1 MGLVKESLT
10 FSLYAQ
16 VITTLIGFLGLIY
29 KLRQRDQILG
39 EILTLETIVQV
50 IEFCF
55 YYWFSY
61 IYRQSVDRTDIAKY
75 RYYDW
80 VFTTPIMLL
89 NTVIFFEYNNRKNN
103 KDNTNQENYLE
114 PFTPN
119 YDGDEAFQ
127 NCERQLKNSEQRFQH
142 ESCNETPL
150 TITGFLSEERNLS
163 NVIWIAIYN
172 FLMLLIG
179 YLHEIGV
186 VDIWV
191 STIVGFIFLGLS
203 FRTIYSEYAVGS
215 MANMPIFWLMAILWS
230 LYGVA
235 AALPPRYKNF
245 MYNILDI
252 FSKNFY
258 GLYLVYVIYQV
269 RVR

>member
-1 MGLVKESLT
+1 MGLVKDSLT

-16 VITTLIGFLGLIY
+16 VVTTLIGFLGLIY
-29 KLRQRDQILG
+29 KLRPRDQILG

-50 IEFCF
+50 IELCF

-89 NTVIFFEYNNRKNN
+89 NTVVLFEYNNRKNN
-103 KDNTNQENYLE
+103 KDNTIRENFLE
-114 PFTPN
+114 PFQHEET
-119 YDGDEAFQ
+119 FQ
-127 NCERQLKNSEQRFQH
+127 YYERQLKNSDQRFQH
-142 ESCNETPL
+142 ESCIVTPL
-150 TITGFLSEERNLS
+150 TIMGFLGEERNLW
-163 NVIWIAIYN
+163 NVIWIGIYN
-172 FLMLLIG
+172 FLMLVIG

-186 VDIWV
+186 VNIWV
-191 STIVGFIFLGLS
+191 STIVGFIFLGLV
-203 FRTIYSEYAVGS
+203 FEKIYSEYAIGS
-215 MANMPIFWLMAILWS
+215 PDNMPLFWLMAVVWS

-235 AALPPRYKNF
+235 AVLPPRYKNF

-258 GLYLVYVIYQV
+258 GLYLVYVIYQM
-269 RVR
+269 RVQ

>member
-1 MGLVKESLT
+1 MGLVKDSLT

-29 KLRQRDQILG
+29 KLRPRDQILG

-61 IYRQSVDRTDIAKY
+61 IYGQSVDRTDIAKY

-103 KDNTNQENYLE
+103 KDNTIRENYVE
-114 PFTPN
+114 PFQ
-119 YDGDEAFQ
+119 DESLQ
-127 NCERQLKNSEQRFQH
+127 K
-142 ESCNETPL
+142 ESCNDTPL
-150 TITGFLSEERNLS
+150 TVIGFLSEERNLW
-163 NVIWIAIYN
+163 NVIWIGVYN

-179 YLHEIGV
+179 YLHEIHV
-186 VDIWV
+186 VNIWV
-191 STIVGFIFLGLS
+191 STIVGFIFLGLV
-203 FRTIYSEYAVGS
+203 FEKIYSEYAIGS
-215 MANMPIFWLMAILWS
+215 PANMPVFWLMAVLWS

-235 AALPPRYKNF
+235 AALEPRYKNF

-258 GLYLVYVIYQV
+258 GLYLVYVIYQM
-269 RVR
+269 RVQ

>member
-29 KLRQRDQILG
+29 KLRPRDQILG

-89 NTVIFFEYNNRKNN
+89 NTVIYFEYNNNNKNN
-103 KDNTNQENYLE
+103 DKNRDSNADNKDIKDQENYL
-114 PFTPN
+114 
-119 YDGDEAFQ
+119 
-127 NCERQLKNSEQRFQH
+127 KN

-150 TITGFLSEERNLS
+150 TITGFLSDERNLW
-163 NVIWIAIYN
+163 NVIWIGIYN

-179 YLHEIGV
+179 YLHEIGLV
-186 VDIWV
+186 NIWV
-191 STIVGFIFLGLS
+191 STIVGFIFLGLV
-203 FRTIYSEYAVGS
+203 FEKIYSEYAIGS
-215 MANMPIFWLMAILWS
+215 PANMSVFWLMAVVWS

-235 AALPPRYKNF
+235 AALESRYKNF

-258 GLYLVYVIYQV
+258 GLYLVYVIYQM
-269 RVR
+269 RIL

>member
-29 KLRQRDQILG
+29 KLRPRDQILG

-89 NTVIFFEYNNRKNN
+89 NTVVFFEYNNR
-103 KDNTNQENYLE
+103 ENFLE
-114 PFTPN
+114 PFQ
-119 YDGDEAFQ
+119 DE
-127 NCERQLKNSEQRFQH
+127 LFQH
-142 ESCNETPL
+142 ESCNDTSL
-150 TITGFLSEERNLS
+150 TVIGFLTDERNMW
-163 NVIWIAIYN
+163 NVIWIGIYN

-179 YLHEIGV
+179 YLHEISV
-186 VDIWV
+186 VDIWG
-191 STIVGFIFLGLS
+191 STIIGFIFLGLV
-203 FRTIYSEYAVGS
+203 FEKIYSEYATGS
-215 MANMPIFWLMAILWS
+215 PDNMPLFWLMAVLWS

-258 GLYLVYVIYQV
+258 GVYLVYIIYQI
-269 RVR
+269 RVQ

>member
-29 KLRQRDQILG
+29 KLRPRDKILG

-89 NTVIFFEYNNRKNN
+89 NTVVYFEYNNRKNN
-103 KDNTNQENYLE
+103 KDNKDNTIRENYEE
-114 PFTPN
+114 P
-119 YDGDEAFQ
+119 
-127 NCERQLKNSEQRFQH
+127 
-142 ESCNETPL
+142 CNDTPL
-150 TITGFLSEERNLS
+150 TITGFLSDERNLW
-163 NVIWIAIYN
+163 NVIWIGIYN

-179 YLHEIGV
+179 YLQEIHV
-186 VDIWV
+186 VNIWV

-203 FRTIYSEYAVGS
+203 FEKIYSEYAVGS
-215 MANMPIFWLMAILWS
+215 SSNMNVFWLMAVVWS

-258 GLYLVYVIYQV
+258 GLYLVYIIYQM
-269 RVR
+269 RVQ

>member
-1 MGLVKESLT
+1 MGLVKDSLT

-29 KLRQRDQILG
+29 KLRPRDQILG

-61 IYRQSVDRTDIAKY
+61 IYQQSVDRTDIAKY

-89 NTVIFFEYNNRKNN
+89 NTVIFFEYNKNN
-103 KDNTNQENYLE
+103 KNNKNNDNNDNKNNDKDKDNTIRENFLE
-114 PFTPN
+114 PFL
-119 YDGDEAFQ
+119 DEPFQ
-127 NCERQLKNSEQRFQH
+127 NS
-142 ESCNETPL
+142 SCNDTPL
-150 TITGFLSEERNLS
+150 TITSFLSDERNMW
-163 NVIWIAIYN
+163 NVIWIGIYN

-179 YLHEIGV
+179 YLQEIHV
-186 VDIWV
+186 VNIWV
-191 STIVGFIFLGLS
+191 STIVGFIFLGLV
-203 FRTIYSEYAVGS
+203 FEKIYSEYAIRS
-215 MANMPIFWLMAILWS
+215 QANMPVFWLMAVLWS

-235 AALPPRYKNF
+235 AALPPLYKNF

-258 GLYLVYVIYQV
+258 GLYLVYVIYQM
-269 RVR
+269 RVQ

>member
-1 MGLVKESLT
+1 MGLVEDSLT

-29 KLRQRDQILG
+29 KLRPRDQILG

-61 IYRQSVDRTDIAKY
+61 IYQQSVDRTDIAKY

-89 NTVIFFEYNNRKNN
+89 NTVVFFEYNNRINN

-114 PFTPN
+114 PFQN
-119 YDGDEAFQ
+119 Y
-127 NCERQLKNSEQRFQH
+127 ERQLKNSEQRFQH

-150 TITGFLSEERNLS
+150 TITSFLTDERNMW
-163 NVIWIAIYN
+163 NVIWIGIYN

-179 YLHEIGV
+179 YLQEIHV
-186 VDIWV
+186 VNIWV
-191 STIVGFIFLGLS
+191 STIVGFIFLGLV
-203 FRTIYSEYAVGS
+203 FEKIYSEYANRS
-215 MANMPIFWLMAILWS
+215 QDNMPVFWLMAVLWS

-235 AALPPRYKNF
+235 AALSPRYKNF
-245 MYNILDI
+245 LYNILDI

-269 RVR
+269 RVQ

>member
-1 MGLVKESLT
+1 MGLVKDSLT

-29 KLRQRDQILG
+29 KLRPSDQIIG

-89 NTVIFFEYNNRKNN
+89 NTVVYFEYNNRKNN
-103 KDNTNQENYLE
+103 KDNTIRENYEE
-114 PFTPN
+114 PFQ
-119 YDGDEAFQ
+119 DDEPFQ
-127 NCERQLKNSEQRFQH
+127 NS
-142 ESCNETPL
+142 SCNDTPL
-150 TITGFLSEERNLS
+150 TITGFLSEERNLW
-163 NVIWIAIYN
+163 NVIWIGVYN

-179 YLHEIGV
+179 YLQEIHV
-186 VDIWV
+186 VNIWV

-203 FRTIYSEYAVGS
+203 FKTIYSEYAIGS
-215 MANMPIFWLMAILWS
+215 PANMSVFWLMAVLWS

-235 AALPPRYKNF
+235 AVLPPRYKNF

-258 GLYLVYVIYQV
+258 GLYLVYVIYQM
-269 RVR
+269 RVQ

>member
-1 MGLVKESLT
+1 MGLVKDSLT

-29 KLRQRDQILG
+29 KLRPRDQILG

-89 NTVIFFEYNNRKNN
+89 NTVIYFEYNNRKNN
-103 KDNTNQENYLE
+103 KDNTIRENFL
-114 PFTPN
+114 
-119 YDGDEAFQ
+119 
-127 NCERQLKNSEQRFQH
+127 QH
-142 ESCNETPL
+142 ESCNDTPL
-150 TITGFLSEERNLS
+150 TIIGFLTDERNLW
-163 NVIWIAIYN
+163 NVIWIGVYN

-179 YLHEIGV
+179 YLQEIRV
-186 VDIWV
+186 VNIWV

-203 FRTIYSEYAVGS
+203 FEKIYSEYATRS
-215 MANMPIFWLMAILWS
+215 PANMSVFWLMAILWS

-235 AALPPRYKNF
+235 AALSPRYKNF
-245 MYNILDI
+245 LYNILDI

-258 GLYLVYVIYQV
+258 GLYLVYVIYRM
-269 RVR
+269 RVQ